1 MKGAASSRALMR
13 RRVTAAARL
22 SWTLEKRHQLAS
34 CSVGASV
41 APAQPKN
48 GAAARTQGSQG
59 RQGQVKTKEGKER
72 WDAPHVA
79 RGRPMGVTCEVGSAP
94 GSCEAFGW
102 QPSHVFESYT
112 HTPGRLDPVLRLL
125 KISPDFSY
133 DP

>member
-48 GAAARTQGSQG
+48 GAAARTQGSQKG
-59 RQGQVKTKEGKER
+59 GKGKR
-72 WDAPHVA
+72 KRKKGK
-79 RGRPMGVTCEVGSAP
+79 RGGMPRTSP
-94 GSCEAFGW
+94 GA
-102 QPSHVFESYT
+102 
-112 HTPGRLDPVLRLL
+112 DPWE
-125 KISPDFSY
+125 
-133 DP
+133 